1 MITLIL
7 GTSEGKK
14 ILSLLN
20 EFTEDI
26 AVTTATNY
34 GGELLKDYRYKI
46 LNTKPLDA
54 EDLKQFLIDNKSTIL
69 VDASHPYAQVVTEN
83 AIKVCK
89 ELKIEYIRY
98 ERPSIAENYREDIIG
113 VGSYDELHTKLLEVN
128 GTILNTTGSNN
139 IGKFMDMNL
148 NNRIIHRVLPSTKV
162 MEKCYELGV
171 KTEDV
176 IAIKGPI
183 SYQLN
188 LAFIDEY
195 DAKAIVLKD
204 SGVEGGTEE
213 KIKAAIDRK
222 LKIFI
227 LERNSAVHDKSFA
240 KVEELVKYIKSY
252 TQNRF

>member
-26 AVTTATNY
+26 AVSTATNY

-54 EDLKQFLIDNKSTIL
+54 EALKQFLIDNKSTIL

-83 AIKVCK
+83 AMKVCK

-98 ERPSIAENYREDIIG
+98 ERPSISESYKENIIS
-113 VGSYDELHTKLLEVN
+113 VESYDELYKKLLDVK

-148 NNRIIHRVLPSTKV
+148 DNRIIHRVLPSTKV
-162 MEKCYELGV
+162 MKKCYELGV
-171 KTEDV
+171 KTEDI

-195 DAKAIVLKD
+195 DAKAIILKD

-213 KIKAAIDRK
+213 KIKAGIDRN
-222 LKIFI
+222 LNIFMI
-227 LERNSAVHDKSFA
+227 ERTRTVHDNSFSE
-240 KVEELVKYIKSY
+240 VEELIEYIKLY
-252 TQNRF
+252 QVGMK

>member
-34 GGELLKDYRYKI
+34 GGDLLKKYRYKI
-46 LNTKPLDA
+46 LNTKPLDI
-54 EDLKQFLIDNKSTIL
+54 EDLKLFLIDNKSTIL

-98 ERPSIAENYREDIIG
+98 ERPSVSEGYKDDI
-113 VGSYDELHTKLLEVN
+113 VSVRNYDELNIKLLDVK

-139 IGKFMDMNL
+139 IGKFMNMNL
-148 NNRIIHRVLPSTKV
+148 DNRIIHRVLPSTKV

-195 DAKAIVLKD
+195 NAKAIVLKD

-222 LKIFI
+222 LKIFM
-227 LERNSAVHDKSFA
+227 LERTNPVYTNSFYE
-240 KVEELVKYIKSY
+240 VEKLVEYIKLY
-252 TQNRF
+252 LLGTK

>member
-26 AVTTATNY
+26 AISTATNY

-54 EDLKQFLIDNKSTIL
+54 EALKRFLIDNKSTIL

-83 AIKVCK
+83 AMKVCK

-98 ERPSIAENYREDIIG
+98 ERPSVAESYKEDIIS
-113 VGSYDELHTKLLEVN
+113 VDSYDELYRKLLDVN

-148 NNRIIHRVLPSTKV
+148 DNRIIHRVLPSTKV
-162 MEKCYELGV
+162 MEKCYEFGV

-195 DAKAIVLKD
+195 NAKAIVLKD

-213 KIKAAIDRK
+213 KIRAAIDK
-222 LKIFI
+222 KIKIFM
-227 LERNSAVHDKSFA
+227 LERTNIVYENSFCQVGKLI
-240 KVEELVKYIKSY
+240 EYIKLY
-252 TQNRF
+252 QVGRK

>member
-26 AVTTATNY
+26 AVSTATNY
-34 GGELLKDYRYKI
+34 GGELLKNYKYKI
-46 LNTKPLDA
+46 LNTKPLDT

-83 AIKVCK
+83 AMKVCK
-89 ELKIEYIRY
+89 ELKVEYIRY
-98 ERPSIAENYREDIIG
+98 ERPSVAESYKEDIIC
-113 VGSYDELHTKLLEVN
+113 VESYEELHKNLVGVK

-148 NNRIIHRVLPSTKV
+148 DNRIVHRVLPSTKV
-162 MEKCYELGV
+162 MEKCFELGV

-195 DAKAIVLKD
+195 NAKAIVLKD

-213 KIKAAIDRK
+213 KIKAAIDRE
-222 LKIFI
+222 LKIFV
-227 LERNSAVHDKSFA
+227 LERANSLYTNSFCE
-240 KVEELVKYIKSY
+240 VEELVEYIKVY
-252 TQNRF
+252 QLGMK